1 MAPGKA
7 LEVFRG
13 LLFRLLPLALLVCVV
28 GGCKLLQSLTR
39 PTVIKS
45 ADGKFQITVP
55 AGWRENAGLKSNASI
70 KAGDLRQE
78 MYVLVMTQP
87 KDDFADDVTL
97 DKFTELTLKSISK
110 NVGSAESSPPLP
122 IKINGQEGRQYE
134 VQGIVDSLK
143 IAYLITTVET
153 PEHYHK
159 IVTWTL
165 RSRIDKNQHT
175 LEEVT
180 NSFRELSRR
189 VDIGPPPKQAEK

>member
-1 MAPGKA
+1 MSLAPVNDTRTIDHGIIDGSSKA

-110 NVGSAESSPPLP
+110 NVGSAESSHHLYPS
-122 IKINGQEGRQYE
+122 KSHGQEE
-134 VQGIVDSLK
+134 AV
-143 IAYLITTVET
+143 
-153 PEHYHK
+153 
-159 IVTWTL
+159 
-165 RSRIDKNQHT
+165 
-175 LEEVT
+175 
-180 NSFRELSRR
+180 
-189 VDIGPPPKQAEK
+189 